1 MTAAALTLPQRRGAC
16 PGLSAPM
23 ATGDGLLVRLLP
35 IGTIAL
41 DAFADLC
48 AAARQHGNGI
58 IEVTSRGSIQIRGL
72 GAATAPRFAAAI
84 AALGIAAGDGI
95 PVLINPLAGLD
106 AEDIIDAGALAAHL
120 RLALA
125 QNSLTQ
131 RLSAKVS
138 VAIDGGG
145 RHSLDG
151 ITADVRL
158 RAEAVDGVAALC
170 VSVGGDGQSATHL
183 GCAAGRDGVEVAT
196 RLLDVLAQRGRVAR
210 MRDVVAAEGI
220 AAFLS
225 AVADLIIHDGPAPS
239 QRQFSDAVGIYPL
252 RDGTFAYGIG
262 LAFGHADAT
271 SLQRLT
277 EAAEA
282 AGARG
287 MRAAPGRAL
296 MVVGLTQQTAS
307 SFAAAA
313 AALGFIVRADDPRRH
328 VVACAGAPI
337 CASADIAA
345 RAIAPQIAAAAAPH
359 LDGAFKIHISGC
371 AKGCAHPAPAALTI
385 VGTPAGCAL
394 VSNGSTRDAPFA
406 TVATNELPAAIAEIA
421 RGLKR
426 EHDQENRNV

>member
-1 MTAAALTLPQRRGAC
+1 MTAPALTLPQRRGAC

-35 IGTIAL
+35 TGTIAL
-41 DAFADLC
+41 DAFAALC

-72 GAATAPRFAAAI
+72 SAASAPRLATAVAT
-84 AALGIAAGDGI
+84 LGITAVDGI
-95 PVLINPLAGLD
+95 PVLTNPLAGLD
-106 AEDIIDAGALAAHL
+106 AEQIIDTGALAADL
-120 RLALA
+120 RRALA
-125 QNSLTQ
+125 HSSLAQ

-145 RHSLDG
+145 ALDLDG
-151 ITADVRL
+151 IAADVHL

-170 VSVGGDGQSATHL
+170 VSVGGDGRNTTHL
-183 GCAAGRDGVEVAT
+183 GRVAGRDGVEVAM
-196 RLLDVLAQRGRVAR
+196 RLLEVLAQRDRVAR

-220 AAFLS
+220 EVFHS
-225 AVADLIIHDGPAPS
+225 AVANLIIHDGLARS
-239 QRQFSDAVGIYPL
+239 QRRFSDAVGLYPL
-252 RDGTFAYGIG
+252 LDGTFAYGIG
-262 LAFGHADAT
+262 LAFGHADAM

-277 EAAEA
+277 ETAKA
-282 AGARG
+282 AGAHG

-296 MVVGLTQQTAS
+296 MVVGLTRQTAS

-313 AALGFIVRADDPRRH
+313 EALGFIVHADDPRRH

-337 CASADIAA
+337 CASANIAA
-345 RAIAPQIAAAAAPH
+345 RAIAPQIAAAAAQH
-359 LDGAFKIHISGC
+359 LDGSFKIHISGC

-385 VGTPAGCAL
+385 VGTSAGCAL
-394 VSNGSTRDAPFA
+394 IANGSTRDAPFA

-421 RGLKR
+421 RGLKH
-426 EHDQENRNV
+426 EDDHV